1 MQVETLFLAVLLKV
15 AGACTPKKKMSK
27 KQEKQATEC
36 NLIYIYI
43 YLVVLTTC
51 YTLHTVFA
59 IWPQISV
66 RSKNTVHKG
75 TG

>member
-43 YLVVLTTC
+43 Y
-51 YTLHTVFA
+51 
-59 IWPQISV
+59 IWLF
-66 RSKNTVHKG
+66 
-75 TG
+75 